1 MEVAGVIHRH
11 TEAIA
16 MSQSSQEIVAALRA
30 GRADPSWRVLRGQ
43 TPRFLLYAIL
53 VAAAVL
59 YQIWN
64 IGGDW
69 SFIIALFPVPRTW
82 KPWLGYGADVLIA
95 VVVAGALVYL
105 ISRFRQSRSRAVV
118 LHPSG
123 VIEANLRSGK
133 ALREF
138 EYADL
143 ARLRLGEGEEAGAD
157 VFKRVKLT
165 WKRADG
171 KKQAWTIEEYFN
183 LSPTAIAQLILMEH
197 ARASEAGAPPESEEG
212 RRFKL
217 LSAAEKL
224 VHARRHDAPGEARAL
239 TTKWY
244 VRVCARILLPVV
256 VALTVALCAVG
267 VAALI
272 LPIIHPTFLNFMR
285 GPSRLAQNV
294 VWYFALVVYALFVV
308 ACLRLLPV
316 GLRLMRHLYSQT
328 LIVTPDGCLVGDL
341 RTGAVLREIPFA
353 DLTHL
358 RLELLFIAYVLRYTR
373 KDGTKET
380 LTISAMDYFYTIKAD
395 TFVQEFVTHFAR
407 AVPGATV

>member
-1 MEVAGVIHRH
+1 
-11 TEAIA
+11 
-16 MSQSSQEIVAALRA
+16 MSPSSQEIVAAVRA
-30 GRADPSWRVLRGQ
+30 GRADPTWRVLRGQ

-53 VAAAVL
+53 VAAAVI

-69 SFIIALFPVPRTW
+69 SFIIALFPVPKAW
-82 KPWLGYGADVLIA
+82 KSWLGYGADVLIA
-95 VVVAGALVYL
+95 VVVVGALVYL
-105 ISRFRQSRSRAVV
+105 VSRFRQSRSRAVV
-118 LHPSG
+118 LHPGG
-123 VIEANLRSGK
+123 VVEANLRSGK
-133 ALREF
+133 AIRDF

-143 ARLRLGEGEEAGAD
+143 AQLRLGEGEEAGAD
-157 VFKRVKLT
+157 LFKRVKLT
-165 WKRADG
+165 WKRGDG
-171 KKQAWTIEEYFN
+171 KKQTWTIEEYFS

-197 ARASEAGAPPESEEG
+197 ARRSEAGAPPESEEG

-224 VHARRHDAPGEARAL
+224 AHVRRNDAPSGTRAL
-239 TTKWY
+239 KPKWY
-244 VRVCARILLPVV
+244 VRVCARILPPVV
-256 VALTVALCAVG
+256 IALVAALCAAG

-272 LPIIHPTFLNFMR
+272 LPIVHPTFLNFMHA
-285 GPSRLAQNV
+285 PSRLAQNV
-294 VWYFALVVYALFVV
+294 VWYFALVVYTLFVV

-316 GLRLMRHLYSQT
+316 GLRLLRHLYAQT
-328 LIVTPDGCLVGDL
+328 LIVTPEGCVVGDP
-341 RTGAVLREIPFA
+341 RTGAVHGEIAFA

-358 RLELLFIAYVLRYTR
+358 RVELLFIAYVLRYTR
-373 KDGTKET
+373 KDGTKES